1 MQKSLLYIGAFIA
14 LVLLQIF
21 LLDNI
26 SLSVFFHPM
35 IYVAF
40 VIMLPLDYK
49 PLSVLLLSALMG
61 LTIDLLTG
69 MNGLN
74 VIATT
79 AAGFMRPLMLRL
91 AVGHAMGTDD
101 SVPALHRLSTK
112 HLAWF
117 IILMTTLH
125 STIFFMLESLSLSH
139 LHYTLLR
146 LVVSVSTAS
155 LMSWYIVK
163 LFTTKILTR

>member
-49 PLSVLLLSALMG
+49 PLSVLLLSVRAVP
-61 LTIDLLTG
+61 IPI
-69 MNGLN
+69 LN
-74 VIATT
+74 AT
-79 AAGFMRPLMLRL
+79 AFAPLKVLPL
-91 AVGHAMGTDD
+91 ASTEEPLFWSTQIHA
-101 SVPALHRLSTK
+101 P
-112 HLAWF
+112 
-117 IILMTTLH
+117 
-125 STIFFMLESLSLSH
+125 
-139 LHYTLLR
+139 
-146 LVVSVSTAS
+146 
-155 LMSWYIVK
+155 
-163 LFTTKILTR
+163 